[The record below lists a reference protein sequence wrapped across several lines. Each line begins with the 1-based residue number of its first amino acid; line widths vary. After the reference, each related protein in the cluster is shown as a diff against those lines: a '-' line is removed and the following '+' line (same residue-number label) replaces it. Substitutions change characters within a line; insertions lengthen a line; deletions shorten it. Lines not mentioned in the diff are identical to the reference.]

1 METKING
8 TDLLALGYPEGS
20 LIGVALKANAKR
32 TGLTKEEMLS
42 NYALVL
48 ENPEAFLEHKIFGK
62 LAQAIIE
69 KANEKPEDFIALNP
83 NPSDFA
89 LYGEDK
95 IEVGAIKQMQVAM
108 QLPVTVAGA
117 LMPDAHQGYGLPIGG
132 VLATNNAVI
141 PFGVGVDIGC
151 RMALSIYDIPE
162 L

>member
-8 TDLLALGYPEGS
+8 TDLITLGYPEGT
-20 LIGVALKANAKR
+20 LIGIALKANAKR

-48 ENPEAFLEHKIFGK
+48 DRPETLLDSKIFGK

-83 NPSDFA
+83 NPADFT
-89 LYGEDK
+89 LYGADK
-95 IEVGAIKQMQVAM
+95 IEEGAIKQMEVAM

-117 LMPDAHQGYGLPIGG
+117 LMPDAHQGYGLPIG
-132 VLATNNAVI
+132 
-141 PFGVGVDIGC
+141 
-151 RMALSIYDIPE
+151 
-162 L
+162 